1 MFDSLAPSEI
11 VAKLIGIGARRGSAL
26 LERSTPPS
34 FSAIAAAWAFTFFSE
49 SNLSARVQA
58 VVTLALVPVTTSSL

>member
-34 FSAIAAAWAFTFFSE
+34 FSAIAAVAGA
-49 SNLSARVQA
+49 A
-58 VVTLALVPVTTSSL
+58 VPGAVPPPS